1 MCLGGVVVVTVAV
14 AIFMLSSEEWNVLSV
29 GHGHLWNKQPNHPRL
44 VTPEGESAQMNID
57 LQPKKSLS
65 RKRQLMKNEE
75 TILLITKNDWNPF
88 ERADPKLLEKAT
100 QEFTKQ
106 RRLELGDAPI

>member
-1 MCLGGVVVVTVAV
+1 
-14 AIFMLSSEEWNVLSV
+14 
-29 GHGHLWNKQPNHPRL
+29 
-44 VTPEGESAQMNID
+44 MNTD

-88 ERADPKLLEKAT
+88 ERADPRVLEKVMRAS
-100 QEFTKQ
+100 TKKQ
-106 RRLELGDAPI
+106 TEQYEEAPL

>member
-1 MCLGGVVVVTVAV
+1 
-14 AIFMLSSEEWNVLSV
+14 
-29 GHGHLWNKQPNHPRL
+29 L
-44 VTPEGESAQMNID
+44 VTPEGESALMNTD

-75 TILLITKNDWNPF
+75 TISLITKNDWNPF

-106 RRLELGDAPI
+106 RIKNQGEALL

>member
-1 MCLGGVVVVTVAV
+1 
-14 AIFMLSSEEWNVLSV
+14 
-29 GHGHLWNKQPNHPRL
+29 
-44 VTPEGESAQMNID
+44 MNTG

-65 RKRQLMKNEE
+65 RKRRSTKNEE
-75 TILLITKNDWNPF
+75 LILRITKNDWNPF

-106 RRLELGDAPI
+106 RRHEFEDAPI

>member
-1 MCLGGVVVVTVAV
+1 
-14 AIFMLSSEEWNVLSV
+14 
-29 GHGHLWNKQPNHPRL
+29 
-44 VTPEGESAQMNID
+44 MNTD

-88 ERADPKLLEKAT
+88 ERADPKLLEKIN
-100 QEFTKQ
+100 
-106 RRLELGDAPI
+106 RRFIKNDYEEALL

>member
-1 MCLGGVVVVTVAV
+1 
-14 AIFMLSSEEWNVLSV
+14 
-29 GHGHLWNKQPNHPRL
+29 
-44 VTPEGESAQMNID
+44 MNTD

-65 RKRQLMKNEE
+65 RKRQSTKNEE
-75 TILLITKNDWNPF
+75 LILRITKNDWNPF

-106 RRLELGDAPI
+106 RRHEFEDAPI